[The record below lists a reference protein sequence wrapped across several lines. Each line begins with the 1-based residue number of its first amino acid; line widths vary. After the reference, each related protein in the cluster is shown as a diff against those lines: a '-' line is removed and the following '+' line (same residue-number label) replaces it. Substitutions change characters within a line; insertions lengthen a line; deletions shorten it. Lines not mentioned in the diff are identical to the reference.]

1 MIWADRNL
9 EHQTRIPNLSNIFQT
24 SNFQSDLY
32 TYFNLFSIIFTLFN
46 NFYLSFLIFL
56 REPRI
61 NLLIQF
67 SLTLNIGGHRLRFIF
82 RREHMWRN
90 QIKDE
95 FKRPLQLLCID
106 LSSSRVPNFHIPSTL
121 NNYYLLWQ
129 TKLIV
134 YASWFNVIMV

>member
-1 MIWADRNL
+1 MYIY
-9 EHQTRIPNLSNIFQT
+9 IF
-24 SNFQSDLY
+24 
-32 TYFNLFSIIFTLFN
+32 
-46 NFYLSFLIFL
+46 
-56 REPRI
+56 
-61 NLLIQF
+61 F
-67 SLTLNIGGHRLRFIF
+67 SLTLNIGGHRLRFIS
-82 RREHMWRN
+82 RKEHMGRN

-129 TKLIV
+129 TQLIV